1 MFGKR
6 KKERKKLRPTSL
18 QFDRRAL
25 VVKILASLCF
35 VALVGVLFLLQLIR
49 GPELQKKAVD
59 QQLQD
64 VTLKA
69 ARGTIY
75 DRNLKP
81 LAESVGVWTVSVAPS
96 DLLDR
101 DKKIMEEKRKEVATR
116 LSQLLEMD
124 YEKIYEICGKKS
136 QYEKIMDNI
145 DVHLKEKILAL
156 KDEFSNKIR
165 GDQVINGVIY
175 LEPSY
180 KRSYPYNE
188 FASAVLGYVGWD
200 SEGQGGLEGQYDS
213 FLTGTP
219 GRLIA
224 PKDAVG
230 KDMPYEY
237 DRRIDALDG
246 ADLVLTIDEVIQHY
260 VEKNMKAAI
269 ETNKVAKRA
278 CAIMMDVNTGE
289 ILSMSVQE
297 GFDPNNAREIY
308 NEEKRE
314 EIGAMPEATKEEKEA
329 KNEAELAAMFDQ
341 WRNKAISDTYEPGSV
356 FKIIT
361 AAIGLEEGLAAA
373 NQGHFVCN
381 GAVQV
386 GGWNIHCHKA
396 GGHGVQNFSQIV
408 QNSCNPGFIQLGQ
421 TIGVDKFTSYFE
433 AFGLTEKTGLDLPG
447 EMNNTNLYH
456 TKEKM
461 GIVELSSSSFGQSF
475 GVTPIQMITAIAAA
489 TNGGYLLEPHL
500 VKQIVDG
507 DGNIVKTINKTVK
520 RQVISEE
527 TSKELCGI
535 LETVVSQGTGKNAYV
550 EGYQVAGKTGTSEKL
565 GSEDD
570 QARIASFCGIAPA
583 EDPQVALLLLFDEP
597 NGISKYGSVVAAPVF
612 SNIMRDV
619 LPYLGVEKHYTQE
632 ELENLD
638 ATAPNLSGMTKAE
651 AEAAAR
657 EAGLEIRIVGSG
669 DKVIRQMP
677 VAGQNIPKGGKIVAY
692 TDGAST
698 DNMVEVPD
706 FVGKTLS
713 EVNQLAAQYDLNLSL
728 SRAVRQGE
736 VVECSAQNFAAG
748 EKVARGTIIKVD
760 FVALDRVE

>member
-1 MFGKR
+1 MFGKGDKKR
-6 KKERKKLRPTSL
+6 KKPRSVSL

-25 VVKILASLCF
+25 FVKIFSSLCF
-35 VALVGVLFLLQLIR
+35 FALVGVLFSLQLVR
-49 GPELQKKAVD
+49 GPALQKQAVE
-59 QQLQD
+59 QQLKD
-64 VTLKA
+64 VKLTA

-75 DRNLKP
+75 DRSLKP
-81 LAESVGVWTVSVAPS
+81 LAESVSVWTVSIDPS
-96 DLLDR
+96 NLR
-101 DKKIMEEKRKEVATR
+101 DKNKKIIEEKRVEVATR

-124 YEKIYEICGKKS
+124 YETVYELCGKNN
-136 QYEKIMDNI
+136 QYEKIKENV
-145 DVHLKEKILAL
+145 DVYVKEKILAL
-156 KDEFSNKIR
+156 MDEFSNKIR
-165 GDQVINGVIY
+165 GDKMIRGVIY
-175 LEPSY
+175 LTPSY

-188 FASAVLGYVGWD
+188 FASAVLGYVGQD

-213 FLTGTP
+213 FLTGIA

-237 DRRIDALDG
+237 DRRIDAQDG
-246 ADLVLTIDEVIQHY
+246 TDLVLSIDEVIQHY
-260 VEKNMKAAI
+260 VEKNVKAAI

-278 CAIMMDVNTGE
+278 CAIMMDINTGE

-297 GFDPNNAREIY
+297 GFDPNNSREIY
-308 NEEKRE
+308 NEEKRK
-314 EIGAMPEATKEEKEA
+314 EIEAMPEATKEEQEA
-329 KNEAELAAMFDQ
+329 KSEAKLAAQFDQ

-361 AAIGLEEGLAAA
+361 AAIALEEGLVEAD
-373 NQGHFVCN
+373 QGHFVCN
-381 GAVQV
+381 GSVQV
-386 GGWNIHCHKA
+386 KNWNIHCHKA

-408 QNSCNPGFIQLGQ
+408 QNSCNPGFIQVGQ
-421 TIGVDKFTSYFE
+421 TIGADKFTSYFE
-433 AFGLTEKTGLDLPG
+433 AFGLTEITGIDLPG
-447 EMNNTNLYH
+447 EMGNAGLYH
-456 TKEKM
+456 TKENM

-489 TNGGYLLEPHL
+489 TNGGYLVEPHF
-500 VKQIVDG
+500 VKQIVDS

-527 TSKELCGI
+527 TSKKLCEI

-583 EDPQVALLLLFDEP
+583 EDPQIALLLLFDEP

-651 AEAAAR
+651 AEAAAQ

-677 VAGQNIPKGGKIVAY
+677 VAGQNIPKGGRIVAY
-692 TDGAST
+692 MDGTSA

-736 VVECSAQNFAAG
+736 AVECSAQNFAAG
-748 EKVARGTIIKVD
+748 EKVARGTIIKVN